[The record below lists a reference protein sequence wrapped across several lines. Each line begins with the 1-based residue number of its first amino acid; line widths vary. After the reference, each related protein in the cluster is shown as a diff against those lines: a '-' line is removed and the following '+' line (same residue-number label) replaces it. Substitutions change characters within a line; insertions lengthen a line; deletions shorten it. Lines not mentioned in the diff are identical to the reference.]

1 MKRFCIAC
9 ALIIVCGLLAS
20 CTKSSEESDN
30 STAGIVAQAGSVA
43 VTTEDLTQ
51 ALMMMPGTQQFE
63 YLSDQGRKL
72 LIDMLID
79 WKLLSQEALKAGLD
93 RDASVKSVLNNTK
106 GAYERDQV
114 LGSAYLRRRIE
125 QLQPVSDE
133 QIQDYYD
140 SHSAEFAL
148 DERRKVNRIRF
159 ASQERAREALPQL
172 SSGMAFEQYKA
183 QYPSEKINVDTVWLQ
198 TTENPNEFEA
208 AVLKLNAG
216 EMSDIIPTQSGS
228 CVARILEISPAKTL
242 ALAEVRERLRAQ
254 LQDSNAREL
263 IADIRQTLR
272 KDLSIDMNTEL
283 IESYECSEC
292 AGRAA
297 AEPGVTVQTEKQD
310 MAR

>member
-1 MKRFCIAC
+1 M
-9 ALIIVCGLLAS
+9 
-20 CTKSSEESDN
+20 
-30 STAGIVAQAGSVA
+30 
-43 VTTEDLTQ
+43 
-51 ALMMMPGTQQFE
+51 
-63 YLSDQGRKL
+63 
-72 LIDMLID
+72 
-79 WKLLSQEALKAGLD
+79 
-93 RDASVKSVLNNTK
+93 
-106 GAYERDQV
+106 
-114 LGSAYLRRRIE
+114 
-125 QLQPVSDE
+125 SDE

-140 SHSAEFAL
+140 SHSAEFAF

-198 TTENPNEFEA
+198 ATDSPNEFA
-208 AVLKLNAG
+208 SAVLKLNVG
-216 EMSDIIPTQSGS
+216 ETSDIITMQSGS